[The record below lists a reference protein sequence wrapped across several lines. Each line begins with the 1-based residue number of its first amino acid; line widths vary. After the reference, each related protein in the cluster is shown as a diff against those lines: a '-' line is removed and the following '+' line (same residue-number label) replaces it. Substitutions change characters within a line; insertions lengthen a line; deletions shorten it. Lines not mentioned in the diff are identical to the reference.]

1 MEKLTKEEQER
12 LGLYTGRFQALWDNH
27 FFQMEAREHRKN
39 TIGLDPTSE
48 EKIMI
53 EEHKEWFNNQ
63 SWNLEEQDV
72 TNELNERR
80 EHENNS

>member
-39 TIGLDPTSE
+39 TIGLDPTPE
-48 EKIMI
+48 EKIKI
-53 EEHKEWFNNQ
+53 EEYKEWFKNQ

-72 TNELNERR
+72 TNK
-80 EHENNS
+80 

>member
-48 EKIMI
+48 EKIKI
-53 EEHKEWFNNQ
+53 EEFKEWFNNQ
-63 SWNLEEQDV
+63 CWDKK
-72 TNELNERR
+72 ERDQSSR
-80 EHENNS
+80 AESE